1 MIKERKTWP
10 VTIIKASLIICL
22 GLLIFS
28 CGGLKDPFKAPELK
42 GEELE
47 DFLGSPI
54 RYSPTFHNDHIR
66 EIFYTPG
73 PKEGMKILMPR
84 KIGTEKD
91 TRHYVIIIEQGGSPE
106 NSTVLFFEGNPVTA
120 GSNVYEYTFT
130 KLQQGEKIRYQY
142 GMNPILLDIY
152 PIGYF
157 EQTAKD
163 IEVYN
168 EGEPQRQ
175 AERKERLERDIYA
188 ISHPYEF
195 IKESSLILR
204 PGIDDVRASIRDV
217 FYIEN
222 IPEGISIEEPY
233 QSGEIYIIPITIKG
247 NSDVVKTSVYLD
259 YDETN
264 HISLVDKIVM
274 AGNKET
280 QTATTFEEKYQVILM
295 LLSAMQEN

>member
-1 MIKERKTWP
+1 MKKERKSWP
-10 VTIIKASLIICL
+10 VTIVKALLIICL

-28 CGGLKDPFKAPELK
+28 CGGLKDPFKAPDLK

-47 DFLGSPI
+47 DFLDSPI
-54 RYSPTFHNDHIR
+54 KYSPTFHNDHIR
-66 EIFYTPG
+66 EIFYAPG

-84 KIGTEKD
+84 KIGTEKS
-91 TRHYVIIIEQGGSPE
+91 TRHYAVIIEQKESSE

-120 GSNVYEYTFT
+120 RSNVYEYTFT
-130 KLQQGEKIRYQY
+130 KLQQGEKTRYQH

-175 AERKERLERDIYA
+175 AERNERLERDMYA
-188 ISHPYEF
+188 ITHPYEY
-195 IKESSLILR
+195 IKNSSLILR
-204 PGIDDVRASIRDV
+204 PGIDDVRASVGDV
-217 FYIEN
+217 FYVEN
-222 IPEGISIEEPY
+222 VPEGISIEEPY
-233 QSGEIYIIPITIKG
+233 QSGKMYIVPITIKG

-264 HISLVDKIVM
+264 RISLVDRIVM

-280 QTATTFEEKYQVILM
+280 QMATTFEEKYQVILM
-295 LLSAMQEN
+295 LLSAMRGN